1 MLKTTVNANPLAE
14 FRALDEMFDRML
26 GTPHRVGPTHS
37 TQGLLPVDVVEKDNA
52 LFVKAAVPG
61 VDPEHVDIQ
70 IENNVLTISGE
81 LKSDYE
87 DTQAKIYR
95 REYSYGKFSRSIRLP
110 EDLDLEQV
118 SAEFNHGFVTVTLPR
133 AAQPAPKTLR
143 VPIKN
148 AVPLVTPNTNSKT
161 KSEK

>member
-1 MLKTTVNANPLAE
+1 MLKTIVNANPLAE

-26 GTPHRVGPTHS
+26 GTPHRVGPTNPNA
-37 TQGLLPVDVVEKDNA
+37 GLLPVDVVEKDNA

-61 VDPEHVDIQ
+61 VDPEHIDIQ

-87 DTQAKIYR
+87 DTQAKVYR

-110 EDLDLEQV
+110 EDLDLPNV

-133 AAQPAPKTLR
+133 VAQPAPKSLR

-148 AVPLVTPNTNSKT
+148 AAPTEAPRANGKA